1 MDTPPNIHA
10 TTAADFVQLLQ
21 GRGRYSFTLAEAR
34 SALGVTDA
42 ATEAALRR
50 LKKRGRI
57 ASPRRGFF
65 VVVPAEY
72 TEAGAPPATWF
83 IDELMRFLAQPYY
96 VGLLS
101 AAALHGAAHQQPMV
115 FQVVTDRPTRPVV
128 VGRTRIG
135 FHVSRTVGS
144 AAVSAVQ
151 TDAGYM
157 RVSDPE
163 TTAMDLVRYMGACGG
178 LGNVATVVAEL
189 TERLDPLVL
198 SRVAAA
204 AKAPDVQRLG
214 FLLQV
219 MGESRMAD
227 ALESGISNR
236 RFRPVLLVPS
246 RGASPAR
253 QQADKRWRVVMN
265 EPIEV
270 DL

>member
-1 MDTPPNIHA
+1 MDATSDIHA
-10 TTAADFVQLLQ
+10 TSAADFVHLLQ
-21 GRGRYSFTLAEAR
+21 GRGRYTFTLADAR
-34 SALGVTDA
+34 AALRATDVA
-42 ATEAALRR
+42 IDAALRR
-50 LKKRGRI
+50 LKRRGRI
-57 ASPRRGFF
+57 VSPRRGF
-65 VVVPAEY
+65 
-72 TEAGAPPATWF
+72 F
-83 IDELMRFLAQPYY
+83 IDELMRFLDQPYY

-115 FQVVTDRPTRPVV
+115 FQVVTDRPTRPIV
-128 VGRTRIG
+128 VGRTRID
-135 FHVSRTVGS
+135 FHVSRTVDA

-163 TTAMDLVRYMGACGG
+163 TTALDLVRYMAACGG

-189 TERLDPLVL
+189 SERLDPLVL
-198 SRVAAA
+198 SRVAAG

-219 MGESRMAD
+219 MRESSLAD
-227 ALESGISNR
+227 ALHSSISVR

-253 QQADKRWRVVMN
+253 RQADGRWRVVMN
-265 EPIEV
+265 ESIEV